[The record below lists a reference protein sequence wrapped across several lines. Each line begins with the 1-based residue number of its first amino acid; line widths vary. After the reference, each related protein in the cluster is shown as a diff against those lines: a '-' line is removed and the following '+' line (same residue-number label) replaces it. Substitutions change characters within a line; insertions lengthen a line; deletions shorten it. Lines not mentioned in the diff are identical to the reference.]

1 MNSFSDFEGF
11 SPHSLF
17 SGFGFNRSK
26 AGSTAAAG
34 EGYRDPSFRRW
45 LVSRG
50 GFACLGLALMF
61 HYEPSAYRVI

>member
-11 SPHSLF
+11 SPHS
-17 SGFGFNRSK
+17 SVVSV
-26 AGSTAAAG
+26 STGAKQAAQQLQVRATETRVFAVG
-34 EGYRDPSFRRW
+34 WSVG
-45 LVSRG
+45 G